1 MTAYPPPAPVEEQPE
16 TTQVKT
22 QYLDTAVLHSR
33 LVTLSAQIKEIQHQ
47 RASLIAR
54 MMVHIDET
62 NRILEQ
68 LGGLQ
73 GNENEIHREWNNI
86 HEKITAARQTGDRK

>member
-1 MTAYPPPAPVEEQPE
+1 MEEQPE

-54 MMVHIDET
+54 MMIHIDEA

-73 GNENEIHREWNNI
+73 GIENETHREWNNI
-86 HEKITAARQTGDRK
+86 RGKITAARQTGDRK